1 MRAVLLGM
9 VSLLSFANA
18 EYAKYKDPKQPVAVR
33 VKDLLGRMSLE
44 EKIGQM
50 VQIDRTIA
58 TVQFL
63 KDYSIGNYFNYSFCI
78 FFISLSIW
86 VNIFI
91 SFKTYLCLSTK
102 YLWKWVFFCLKH
114 FSNVVDFMPL

>member
-18 EYAKYKDPKQPVAVR
+18 EYAKYKDPKQRVAVR

-58 TVQFL
+58 TVQFMR
-63 KDYSIGNYFNYSFCI
+63 DYSIGNYFNYSFCI

-102 YLWKWVFFCLKH
+102 YLWKWVFF
-114 FSNVVDFMPL
+114 V

>member
-1 MRAVLLGM
+1 MFSAFEEMKTVRLLMRAVLLGM

-58 TVQFL
+58 TVQFM
-63 KDYSIGNYFNYSFCI
+63 KDYSIGNYVNYSFCI
-78 FFISLSIW
+78 FF
-86 VNIFI
+86 
-91 SFKTYLCLSTK
+91 
-102 YLWKWVFFCLKH
+102 
-114 FSNVVDFMPL
+114 

>member
-1 MRAVLLGM
+1 MPAAFLGM
-9 VSLLSFANA
+9 VFLLSFANA

-58 TVQFL
+58 TFQFM
-63 KDYSIGNYFNYSFCI
+63 KDYSIGNYFNYSFYI
-78 FFISLSIW
+78 FLLAYPSG
-86 VNIFI
+86 
-91 SFKTYLCLSTK
+91 
-102 YLWKWVFFCLKH
+102 
-114 FSNVVDFMPL
+114 